1 MYSAS
6 ILYFICYI
14 PELYA
19 NYKNKNGNIYNVPEK
34 VIMIL
39 ATGLAFSY
47 AIINKNTELTTNYGP
62 LLVLDVI
69 ALQMRLYYAYI
80 NHSPPI
86 CVENTQ
92 IRTLPSIIYAYF
104 VDVNE
109 KKGKILPIKNDY
121 LVELSSE
128 NIYP

>member
-1 MYSAS
+1 
-6 ILYFICYI
+6 
-14 PELYA
+14 
-19 NYKNKNGNIYNVPEK
+19 
-34 VIMIL
+34 MIL